1 MGKRD
6 RGKKRPVKCDTK
18 YKNLDLREVN
28 SNLELWEPVWDT
40 PQRSASWVDG
50 SSPNSLHEDCQ
61 GRAVFSPHNL

>member
-18 YKNLDLREVN
+18 CKNLDLREVN

-40 PQRSASWVDG
+40 PQRSAS
-50 SSPNSLHEDCQ
+50 
-61 GRAVFSPHNL
+61 